1 MVNHQRLHLSLD
13 DGAALRN
20 KSQPAFEMDDW

>member
-1 MVNHQRLHLSLD
+1 MANHQRLRLTLD

-20 KSQPAFEMDDW
+20 KSLPAFEMDDW